1 MPMKIV
7 FIENLRLRWS
17 PVGKILRH
25 LKEIRRHTQQLRAGL
40 VALKSV
46 DGMWARDFGTESP
59 YKHLTDAYEQSIASY
74 EKEME
79 ELRKAIESAIKR
91 QTEDEKKGR

>member
-1 MPMKIV
+1 MKIV
-7 FIENLRLRWS
+7 LIENLRMRWS

-25 LKEIRRHTQQLRAGL
+25 LKGIRRHTQQLRAGL
-40 VALKSV
+40 VSLKSV
-46 DGMWARDFGTESP
+46 DAMWARDFGTESP

-79 ELRKAIESAIKR
+79 ELRKAIESAFKH
-91 QTEDEKKGR
+91 QTDDEKERR